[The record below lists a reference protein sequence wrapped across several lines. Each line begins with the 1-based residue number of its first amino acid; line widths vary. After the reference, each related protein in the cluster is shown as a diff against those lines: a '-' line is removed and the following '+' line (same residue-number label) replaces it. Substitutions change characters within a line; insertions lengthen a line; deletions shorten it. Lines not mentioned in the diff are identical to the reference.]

1 MKITDFKPVLA
12 AAISASALLVCG
24 CVRTLDD
31 HTKAAWPLTGAGI
44 VPERYE
50 RSVDQ
55 VHTAALWVLKNRG
68 KLIMDDSVT
77 HTLKAMINER
87 TVFVRVTKVDDK
99 TTALDVQ
106 ARTTLASDNDL
117 AHEIDKQIALQLTV
131 TP

>member
-1 MKITDFKPVLA
+1 
-12 AAISASALLVCG
+12 
-24 CVRTLDD
+24 
-31 HTKAAWPLTGAGI
+31 
-44 VPERYE
+44 
-50 RSVDQ
+50 VDQ